1 MQPDYFASW
10 LDRTLTEQE
19 ISGSDVARAV
29 SVSDGVVSRW
39 RNGKGR
45 ISLDNARKLA
55 SFLEVDP
62 LCLIV
67 TAGLMHAEEVGAE
80 RLPIPK
86 DTRTRELVLEQIM
99 NIRYLT
105 KEDKKNLIEAY
116 DKRSKRS

>member
-62 LCLIV
+62 LRLIV

>member
-62 LCLIV
+62 LRLIV

-80 RLPIPK
+80 PLPIPK